1 MTKFNLSLYT
11 ALLATPV
18 TLYYNRKH
26 TRKIIPITYLLKV
39 SLLTIYTVSYTH
51 LTLPTI
57 YSV

>member
-39 SLLTIYTVSYTH
+39 SLLTIYIKFNQYIVLH
-51 LTLPTI
+51 ECH
-57 YSV
+57 